1 MVTFIQIPLKSTN
14 EVDLVKPLKNFVK
27 TFYKLNDDQKNEIHE
42 AINELNKLRSK
53 ACCQG
58 VEKSQAVL
66 DLLLRY
72 CDQLFAIE
80 NKLTITQTTNPVA
93 FKWKDAFDKGSVF
106 FSRASL
112 TISDS
117 SFERAAV
124 LFNCG
129 AMMSIIASS
138 QLLNTDEELKST
150 AKLFQQA
157 SGIFSYLKDHVLG
170 MVPQDPT
177 LDLMPDTLAS
187 LSALMLAQAQE
198 AIYIKA
204 KKDQMK
210 QTALVQLAAQ
220 CSEFYR
226 EAKSLMTREIVK
238 GIWDKEWLNTISGK
252 ELAMNALGQY
262 HQSQVAFDQKIIGE
276 TISRLNESIVLFK
289 KASDY
294 ISSSWYAPDLELSKL
309 GLEKAK
315 KENDMIYHEIIPD
328 VKTLPPL
335 KKATIAKVIPYTR
348 PLFPRFK
355 DMFETLVPIEI
366 QTAMSSFESRKE
378 QRANME
384 VGRLREYTEVM
395 NAILSSLNLPAALD
409 DVTNHEKCPESIRQK
424 SMKVK
429 TEGGAGT
436 IDTLIG
442 QIPELYNNN
451 LAILNETEK
460 LLKEEKQ
467 TDDELREKFKDKWTR
482 TKSEDLTGPLIQQI
496 QKYRGILATASN
508 ADQVVKKRYD
518 DNKHGIEIL
527 SKPENELINLIPNIS
542 DSSVNQNSETI
553 NKLRNL
559 LDQTKDI
566 QKERKKL
573 EDKIKNVKIDVADK
587 FLKARNDAS
596 GGHFNEEEISNNEIQ
611 KAFSDIIKEVDSSL
625 KLQDDVLKEVEVV
638 NRKFVQEKGFGNS
651 DRDQMLKQLA
661 SAADVFNTL
670 KSNLNEGHKFY
681 NDLTPLLVSLQQN
694 VSDFCFARQTEKE
707 DLMKQVQQSIISGK
721 GLSAMV
727 SKKMNDFQGYVKQQ
741 IDEQRRA
748 LANKVYHE
756 NASSKQAPPRP
767 PPPTV
772 SGTETPP
779 IPPPRTSTQTEQQAT
794 NQGVSNPQQPFYMG
808 QQQPFN
814 PYGTYNPYTAPPYF
828 SGYPPQPQFGQ
839 PYACPYPVAY
849 PGTYPGAGYAPQ
861 APYNGAPQQQQQP
874 DQQSSNNNPFT

>member
-1 MVTFIQIPLKSTN
+1 MVSFIQIPLKSTS

-27 TFYKLNDDQKNEIHE
+27 TFYKLNDEQKNEVHE
-42 AINELNKLRSK
+42 AISELNKLRSK

-58 VEKSQAVL
+58 NEKSQAIL

-124 LFNCG
+124 LFNCA

-138 QLLNTDEELKST
+138 QLLNTDEELKSA
-150 AKLFQQA
+150 AKLFQQS
-157 SGIFSYLKDHVLG
+157 SGIFQFLKDHVLG

-226 EAKSLMTREIVK
+226 EAKGLMVREIVK
-238 GIWDKEWLNTISGK
+238 GIWEKDWLNTISGK
-252 ELAMNALGQY
+252 ELAMNALGHY
-262 HQSQVAFDQKIIGE
+262 HQSQVAFEQKLIGE
-276 TISRLNESIVLFK
+276 TISRLNESIALFK
-289 KASDY
+289 KSNDY
-294 ISSSWYAPDLELSKL
+294 ISSSLYASDLELSKIA
-309 GLEKAK
+309 LEKAK

-328 VKTLPPL
+328 IKTLQPL
-335 KKATIAKVIPYTR
+335 KKAAIAKVIPYTR

-378 QRANME
+378 QRSNME
-384 VGRLREYTEVM
+384 IGRLREYTELM
-395 NAILSSLNLPAALD
+395 NGILASLNLPAALD

-436 IDTLIG
+436 IDTLIA
-442 QIPELYNNN
+442 QIPDLYKNNV
-451 LAILNETEK
+451 AILNETEK

-467 TDDELREKFKDKWTR
+467 TDDELRDKFKDKWTR
-482 TKSEDLTGPLIQQI
+482 TRSEDLTGPLTQQI
-496 QKYRGILATASN
+496 EKYRGILATASN
-508 ADQVVKKRYD
+508 ADQIVRKRYD
-518 DNKHGIEIL
+518 DNRHGIEIL
-527 SKPENELINLIPNIS
+527 SKPENELVNLIPNIS

-559 LDQTKDI
+559 LDQIKDI
-566 QKERKKL
+566 QKERTKL
-573 EDKIKNVKIDVADK
+573 EEKIKNVKADVADK
-587 FLKARNDAS
+587 FLKAKSEAA
-596 GGHFNEEEISNNEIQ
+596 GGHFNEEEISNNEIE
-611 KAFSDIIKEVDSSL
+611 KVFSHLVKEVDASL
-625 KLQDDVLKEVEVV
+625 KLQDDVLKELEVV
-638 NRKFVQEKGFGNS
+638 NRKFVQEKGFGNT

-721 GLSAMV
+721 GLSAIV

-741 IDEQRRA
+741 LDEQRRA
-748 LANKVYHE
+748 LAHKVYNE
-756 NASSKQAPPRP
+756 NASSRQAPPRP
-767 PPPTV
+767 PPPTAP
-772 SGTETPP
+772 GTETPP
-779 IPPPRTSTQTEQQAT
+779 IPPPRTSTQTEQQPMNSVAP
-794 NQGVSNPQQPFYMG
+794 NSQQQIYMN
-808 QQQPFN
+808 QQPFN
-814 PYGTYNPYTAPPYF
+814 PYGTYTPFPAPPYYG
-828 SGYPPQPQFGQ
+828 GYPPQPQFGQ
-839 PYACPYPVAY
+839 PYQCPYPVSY

-861 APYNGAPQQQQQP
+861 TPYNVAPQQQDQSQQP
-874 DQQSSNNNPFT
+874 NNNNPFT